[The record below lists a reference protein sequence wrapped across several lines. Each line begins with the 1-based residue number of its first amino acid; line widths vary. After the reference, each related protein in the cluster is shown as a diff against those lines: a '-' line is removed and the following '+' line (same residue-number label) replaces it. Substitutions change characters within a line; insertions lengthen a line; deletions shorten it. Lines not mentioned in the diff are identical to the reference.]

1 MSYNCQD
8 SSYKIREVARKINVI
23 YHNYTFSI
31 YSPACPYITLTTRK
45 FDLYNYVNCV
55 PCVLIYFRIRLPE
68 DRDPRYDRSPL
79 FGINAAPD
87 GDGVG
92 VIRQGDAVMVWC

>member
-1 MSYNCQD
+1 MLIMC
-8 SSYKIREVARKINVI
+8 I
-23 YHNYTFSI
+23 Y
-31 YSPACPYITLTTRK
+31 L
-45 FDLYNYVNCV
+45 
-55 PCVLIYFRIRLPE
+55 RIRLPE

-92 VIRQGDAVMVWC
+92 VIRQGDTVMVWC